1 MAAIYGKDYAQY
13 RRDRDFEL
21 GDKSWCFEWMKWVVW
36 EKVKQNKGF
45 ADILLA
51 IPKNAFIIEQAQR
64 KSRTLWGAWNDELLK
79 ARKIVITA
87 AEL

>member
-1 MAAIYGKDYAQY
+1 M
-13 RRDRDFEL
+13 
-21 GDKSWCFEWMKWVVW
+21 KSQIWRVLKMVNYW
-36 EKVKQNKGF
+36 KVKQNKGF